1 MLSLSDKPIREI
13 YVGYN
18 PAPGGFCNAVLFC
31 GFMSNAEVEI
41 FEDGERGTGRSY
53 YPIALLFFR
62 CYAFLAV
69 PTLWGTVQV

>member
-1 MLSLSDKPIREI
+1 MSDIILHRAAF
-13 YVGYN
+13 VMQCCF
-18 PAPGGFCNAVLFC
+18 A